1 MVKGFKDK
9 DGKFHPIGQSG
20 VRKIRQI
27 SKVRYSN
34 DTGLSQILGQS
45 VKDFAKLNRDRY
57 NTWKSEQDDKFQEE
71 LVLRRKFRVPLIR
84 AFRLARAQEIRKP
97 KELEKF
103 IRQTI
108 PDLPS
113 GKKTNRFVEKVLK
126 EFIKEEARFKSR
138 ISGKSEEEKKKLEI
152 AFEEALTESEKVFN
166 NVQSQRDEAFAKQEK
181 QDTQKFQKRIEKLDA
196 EAKKHNEAEEQL
208 RKDNEAL
215 KKRFEQ
221 DASKADINQAKEK
234 AQESA
239 QEEKKEQKDETNF
252 ASDVFDELARDQQ
265 KSESMDFEFGF
276 PSEIV

>member
-20 VRKIRQI
+20 VRKIRHI

-34 DTGLSQILGQS
+34 DAGLSQVLGQS
-45 VKDFAKLNRDRY
+45 VKDFATLNRNRY
-57 NTWKSEQDDKFQEE
+57 NTWKTEQQQKFEE
-71 LVLRRKFRVPLIR
+71 DLVLRRKFRVPLIR
-84 AFRLARAQEIRKP
+84 AFRLARAQEIKKP

-103 IRQTI
+103 IRQSI

-138 ISGKSEEEKKKLEI
+138 ISGKTEEEKKELEK
-152 AFEEALTESEKVFN
+152 AFEMALTESEAVFN
-166 NVQSQRDEAFAKQEK
+166 KIESERDEKFEKQEK
-181 QDTQKFQKRIEKLDA
+181 QDTEKWQKRIDKLDA
-196 EAKKHNEAEEQL
+196 EAKKHKDAEEQL
-208 RKDNEAL
+208 KKDNEAL

-221 DASKADINQAKEK
+221 DASKADINEAKEK

-252 ASDVFDELARDQQ
+252 ASDVFDELAKDQQ

>member
-1 MVKGFKDK
+1 LVKGFKDR

-20 VRKIRQI
+20 VRRNRQI
-27 SKVRYSN
+27 TKIRYSN
-34 DTGLSQILGQS
+34 DAGLSQILGQS

-57 NTWKSEQDDKFQEE
+57 SVWKTEQEEKFQED

-103 IRQTI
+103 IRQNI
-108 PDLPS
+108 PDLPK
-113 GKKTNRFVEKVLK
+113 GRKTNKFVEKVLK
-126 EFIKEEARFKSR
+126 EFIKEETRFKSR
-138 ISGKSEEEKKKLEI
+138 ISGKSEEEKKKLET
-152 AFEEALTESEKVFN
+152 AFEEALTESEAVFN
-166 NVQSQRDEAFAKQEK
+166 KIQGQRDQAFAKQEK
-181 QDTQKFQKRIEKLDA
+181 QDTEKFQKKIDKLND
-196 EAKKHNEAEEQL
+196 EAKKHHESEDQL
-208 RKDNEAL
+208 KKDNDAL

-221 DASKADINQAKEK
+221 DASKDVINDAKEK

-252 ASDVFDELARDQQ
+252 ASDVFDELAKDQQ

>member
-1 MVKGFKDK
+1 LVKGFKDK

-27 SKVRYSN
+27 SKIRYSN
-34 DTGLSQILGQS
+34 DTGLTQILGQS

-57 NTWKSEQDDKFQEE
+57 NIWKVDQEDKFQEE

-126 EFIKEEARFKSR
+126 EFIKEETRFKSR

-166 NVQSQRDEAFAKQEK
+166 NIQSQRDEAFAKQEK
-181 QDTQKFQKRIEKLDA
+181 QDTQKFQKRIEKLDT
-196 EAKKHNEAEEQL
+196 ESKKHKDAEEQL

-215 KKRFEQ
+215 KKRIQQ
-221 DASKADINQAKEK
+221 DTSKADINEAKEK
-234 AQESA
+234 VQESA

-252 ASDVFDELARDQQ
+252 ASDVFDELAKDQQ

>member
-1 MVKGFKDK
+1 LVKGFKDK

-20 VRKIRQI
+20 VRKTRQV

-57 NTWKSEQDDKFQEE
+57 NTWKSEQEDKFQEE

-103 IRQTI
+103 IRQNI

-126 EFIKEEARFKSR
+126 EFIKEETRFKSK
-138 ISGKSEEEKKKLEI
+138 IAGKSEEEKKKLET
-152 AFEEALTESEKVFN
+152 AFEMALTESEAVFN
-166 NVQSQRDEAFAKQEK
+166 KIEKERDQAFAKQEK
-181 QDTQKFQKRIEKLDA
+181 QDTEKFQKKINKLNE
-196 EAKKHNEAEEQL
+196 EAKKHQDAEEQL

-215 KKRFEQ
+215 KQRMNQ
-221 DASKADINQAKEK
+221 DASKADINEAKEK
-234 AQESA
+234 AQGSA
-239 QEEKKEQKDETNF
+239 QEEKQEQKDETNF

>member
-1 MVKGFKDK
+1 LVKGFKDK

-20 VRKIRQI
+20 VRKNRQI
-27 SKVRYSN
+27 SKIRYSN
-34 DTGLSQILGQS
+34 DTGLTQILGQS

-57 NTWKSEQDDKFQEE
+57 NIWKVDQEDKFQEE

-126 EFIKEEARFKSR
+126 EFIKEETRFKSR

-166 NVQSQRDEAFAKQEK
+166 NIQSQRDEAFAKQEK
-181 QDTQKFQKRIEKLDA
+181 QDTQKFQKRIEKLDT
-196 EAKKHNEAEEQL
+196 ESKKHKDAEEQL
-208 RKDNEAL
+208 KKDNEAL
-215 KKRFEQ
+215 KKRLQQ
-221 DASKADINQAKEK
+221 DASKADINEAKEK
-234 AQESA
+234 AQDSA

-252 ASDVFDELARDQQ
+252 ASDVFDELAKDQQ

>member
-1 MVKGFKDK
+1 MVKGFKDR

-20 VRKIRQI
+20 VRKNRQT
-27 SKVRYSN
+27 SKVRYAN
-34 DTGLSQILGQS
+34 DTGLTQILGQS
-45 VKDFAKLNRDRY
+45 VKDFAILNRDRY
-57 NTWKSEQDDKFQEE
+57 NTWKTDQEEKFQED

-84 AFRLARAQEIRKP
+84 AFRLARAQEIKKP

-166 NVQSQRDEAFAKQEK
+166 NIQSQRDEAFKKQEK
-181 QDTQKFQKRIEKLDA
+181 QDTEKFQKRMDKLDA
-196 EAKKHNEAEEQL
+196 EAKKHKEAEEQL

-215 KKRFEQ
+215 KKRMEQ
-221 DASKADINQAKEK
+221 DASKADINEAKEK

-252 ASDVFDELARDQQ
+252 ASDVFDELAKDQQ